1 MSQHHDCERLLVANL
16 PWIERVVASLC
27 RRNGLR
33 GDEADDFASWAKMK
47 LVDDDYAAFRKFRGE
62 SAITTY
68 LTVVLSMLFREYRVA
83 MWGRWRPSAAA
94 QRVGPLAVRLE
105 TLVHR
110 DGYTLDQAAEIMR
123 GAGETEMSTRE
134 LAEMLAELPRRGP
147 LRPVEVGDASLAR
160 VAAGEGADRVVVEE
174 ARDADRQRASEI
186 LLEAVEELHPEDG
199 LILRM
204 KFWEGMSVADV
215 ARALDLPQK
224 PLYRRINT
232 ALGSLRQKLERMGV
246 TVDLVKEIL
255 DAAGDD
261 REIGP
266 SIG

>member
-1 MSQHHDCERLLVANL
+1 MSQHHDCEALLVSNL
-16 PWIERVVASLC
+16 PWIERAIAALC

-47 LVDDDYAAFRKFRGE
+47 LVDDDYAVLRKFRGE

-94 QRVGPLAVRLE
+94 QRGGPLAVRLE

-110 DGYTLDQAAEIMR
+110 DGYTLEQAAEILR
-123 GAGETEMSTRE
+123 DSGETELSTRE
-134 LAEMLAELPRRGP
+134 MAELLAEMPRRGP
-147 LRPVEVGDASLAR
+147 LRPVEVGDSSLVRIAT
-160 VAAGEGADRVVVEE
+160 VEGADRVVVEE
-174 ARDADRQRASEI
+174 ERDADRQRASDV

-224 PLYRRINT
+224 PLYRRINA
-232 ALGSLRQKLERMGV
+232 ALGALRSKLESTGV